1 MFQIKKISIH
11 LSMVEKVKYIS
22 VRGLNAK
29 TLLGK
34 PLKHLSFIISFPMA
48 VFGVVIKQKVWHK
61 EVVFTQMVVSK
72 RPSFFRQKSFSC

>member
-1 MFQIKKISIH
+1 
-11 LSMVEKVKYIS
+11 MVEKVKYIS
-22 VRGLNAK
+22 VRVLNAK

-61 EVVFTQMVVSK
+61 VVFTQMMVSK

>member
-1 MFQIKKISIH
+1 
-11 LSMVEKVKYIS
+11 MVEKVKYIS
-22 VRGLNAK
+22 VQGLNAK

-34 PLKHLSFIISFPMA
+34 PLKHLTSALSFSFPTD

-61 EVVFTQMVVSK
+61 VVFTQMMVSK